1 MRFVCDSC
9 RAQYMISDDKV
20 GVKGVKVR
28 CKKCGYVILVR
39 RAAANAAD
47 AAPPPSSDSP
57 GAAASSLPF
66 DSEEGAGSAGD
77 PDSGSAGDAA
87 PAEGEA
93 ASGTA
98 QSALSGIQDDEIG
111 AVFDQVLKSGPHK
124 IEEKPSI
131 NSLAPPPDDEDL
143 SLGMDDDLASTR
155 AVSTDALKKLVA
167 EAEAQATGGSGP
179 KNATSIPNDWFVAID
194 DAQQGPL
201 TVDRVRDL
209 WNQGEIG
216 PDSLAWRAGMA
227 DWVPLS
233 EITELAS
240 ELAPKPSKPLVA
252 APATSQ
258 VGTVVSAQGESS
270 FALGGASRGARSEP
284 FGSSAASSEPPA
296 DTGGWKPSAAS
307 ALAALVSEEM
317 SALSNKPKPRSLLES
332 GPSDRPH
339 LSDLPAPSA
348 ARPVGMFDIPSAPHE
363 VLSAQPQGKQS
374 SSEAPAGMALTQ
386 SPNQP
391 YTGPSV
397 YGGASYPSYA
407 SPPPSGGM
415 SGAVKAGIGIAAAL
429 VLLLGGAVVFLLG
442 RSPEAPVTPPA
453 AVVEA
458 APVAPVTPP
467 PAAPTQVAA
476 AVPMPPP
483 PAGMVEKPGEVA
495 PEPLTQ
501 PSKPEPVAAAAPSK
515 PEPTAARTEPSP
527 RPVRRTPTSGEDDG
541 AIVARATKP
550 TPPPPTS
557 GGEDDFDALFA
568 ADKPKPAEGGTKPKR
583 QPGYI
588 PPPVASD
595 VQESLSE
602 SDIMGVVV
610 AHKSDIVRCVNEMKA
625 KEPGIS
631 GRLVMRWTIRPAGST
646 TGISAQTAEFKNSHM
661 AKCIGGLVKTWKFP
675 RHRVQGDPINFPFV
689 F

>member
-39 RAAANAAD
+39 RAAANAAE
-47 AAPPPSSDSP
+47 ASSSADSP
-57 GAAASSLPF
+57 GASASSPLPF
-66 DSEEGAGSAGD
+66 DSEEGAGSDGA
-77 PDSGSAGDAA
+77 PDSASARDSSGGEAPSA
-87 PAEGEA
+87 PAA
-93 ASGTA
+93 GTA

-155 AVSTDALKKLVA
+155 AVSTDALRKLVA

-179 KNATSIPNDWFVAID
+179 KNATSLPNDWFVAID

-240 ELAPKPSKPLVA
+240 ELAPKPSKPVVA
-252 APATSQ
+252 ASATSQ
-258 VGTVVSAQGESS
+258 VGTVVGAQGESS
-270 FALGGASRGARSEP
+270 FALGGASRAARSESV
-284 FGSSAASSEPPA
+284 GSPASSEPAA

-317 SALSNKPKPRSLLES
+317 SALSNKPRARSLLES
-332 GPSDRPH
+332 GPSDRPN
-339 LSDLPAPSA
+339 LSAPSAQSA

-363 VLSAQPQGKQS
+363 ILSSQSHGKQAL
-374 SSEAPAGMALTQ
+374 SEGPAGVALTQ

-397 YGGASYPSYA
+397 YGGASYSSYA

-415 SGAVKAGIGIAAAL
+415 SGTLKAGIGIAAAL
-429 VLLLGGAVVFLLG
+429 VLLLGGAVVFLLA

-453 AVVEA
+453 EVVEA
-458 APVAPVTPP
+458 APAAPVTPP
-467 PAAPTQVAA
+467 TVAPTQVAA
-476 AVPMPPP
+476 ASVPMPPP
-483 PAGMVEKPGEVA
+483 PAGMVEKSGEVA

-501 PSKPEPVAAAAPSK
+501 PAKPEPVAAAAPAK
-515 PEPTAARTEPSP
+515 P
-527 RPVRRTPTSGEDDG
+527 
-541 AIVARATKP
+541 
-550 TPPPPTS
+550 
-557 GGEDDFDALFA
+557 
-568 ADKPKPAEGGTKPKR
+568 
-583 QPGYI
+583 
-588 PPPVASD
+588 
-595 VQESLSE
+595 
-602 SDIMGVVV
+602 
-610 AHKSDIVRCVNEMKA
+610 
-625 KEPGIS
+625 
-631 GRLVMRWTIRPAGST
+631 
-646 TGISAQTAEFKNSHM
+646 
-661 AKCIGGLVKTWKFP
+661 
-675 RHRVQGDPINFPFV
+675 
-689 F
+689 